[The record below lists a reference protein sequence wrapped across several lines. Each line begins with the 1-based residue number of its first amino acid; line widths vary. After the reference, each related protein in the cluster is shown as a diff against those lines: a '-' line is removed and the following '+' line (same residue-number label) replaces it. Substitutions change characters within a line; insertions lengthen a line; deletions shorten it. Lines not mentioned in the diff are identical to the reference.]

1 MIGGDVKVTTS
12 RCLLRLALLVVSSAR
27 LGTSRAGSAGVL
39 GSFHIVKAAGSSPA
53 AGETCAFPCCSGA
66 AGAAIPTGAA
76 ILGIAA
82 QTDGCAV
89 AGAGD
94 DQPGCRGQRGTLF
107 QAVLGTLCAVFNQK
121 FESGP
126 ARIVVRQRS

>member
-66 AGAAIPTGAA
+66 AGAAI
-76 ILGIAA
+76 LGIAA

>member
-66 AGAAIPTGAA
+66 TGAA